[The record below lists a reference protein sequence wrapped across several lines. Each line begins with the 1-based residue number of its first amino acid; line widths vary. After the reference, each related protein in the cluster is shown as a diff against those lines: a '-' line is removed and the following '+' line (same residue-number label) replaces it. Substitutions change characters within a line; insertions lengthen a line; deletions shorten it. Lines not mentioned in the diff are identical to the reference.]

1 MATRPRAKRV
11 QNPWQDIEQNQTEGR
26 GRFDR
31 NGSDQP
37 KPRVGCRQTA
47 QSVPRGCQSRR
58 RSSAVMGVD
67 LDMGHAA
74 LRSGPAA
81 VSISCRMA
89 RLLKPKVISA
99 EAR

>member
-1 MATRPRAKRV
+1 MADDLPDKRD
-11 QNPWQDIEQNQTEGR
+11 QKPWQAMQQKQTEGR
-26 GRFDR
+26 GFFRGA
-31 NGSDQP
+31 GSNQP
-37 KPRVGCRQTA
+37 KPRVGRRQTA

-58 RSSAVMGVD
+58 RSSAVMGMMEA
-67 LDMGHAA
+67 MGHAA
-74 LRSGPAA
+74 LRSGRAA

>member
-1 MATRPRAKRV
+1 MAKRSRAKRV
-11 QNPWQDIEQNQTEGR
+11 QKDWQGIEQNQTEGR

-31 NGSDQP
+31 CGSNQP

-47 QSVPRGCQSRR
+47 QSVPRGCHSRR

-67 LDMGHAA
+67 VDMGHAA
-74 LRSGPAA
+74 LRSGLAA
-81 VSISCRMA
+81 LSISWRMA